1 MSFGAEF
8 RKMREMG
15 GSPKITE
22 DAAKEAADNA
32 AAKDAA
38 APPSE
43 DPDASLIGESLKHG
57 DSIGGQ
63 PEATEPELV
72 IPPPKEEPK
81 KVKIK
86 INGKE
91 FESVEEA
98 EAYAAHALAEAE
110 KKEAYIKGK
119 EDALKAPE
127 PPKPAE
133 KKKILKIA
141 EKLFEDPDTAFEEL
155 DAYINEAIE
164 KRAEDRDAKKTEAQL
179 RAEAQAKAVDD
190 FYKAN
195 ADLVDWQDEVN
206 MVVERNTAYLKTLPA
221 EKLASEAA
229 RLSREYVASVKEK
242 ALPRTTLNSKP
253 AITPSGGVKSTTTT
267 QKPATENKVSFAQQ
281 VRSTNK
287 RTVLQDEA

>member
-1 MSFGAEF
+1 MSFGDEF
-8 RKMREMG
+8 KKMRAMG

-22 DAAKEAADNA
+22 DVAKEAADIA
-32 AAKDAA
+32 AQKDAE

-43 DPDASLIGESLKHG
+43 DPDAALIGEALKHG

-63 PEATEPELV
+63 PEVEEEIV
-72 IPPPKEEPK
+72 IPPPKEETK

-119 EDALKAPE
+119 EDALKTPE
-127 PPKPAE
+127 QPKPAE

-164 KRAEDRDAKKTEAQL
+164 KRAEDRDNKKTQAQL
-179 RAEAQAKAVDD
+179 KAESQAKAVDD

-195 ADLVDWQDEVN
+195 SDLVAWQDEVN
-206 MVVERNTAYLKTLPA
+206 MVVDRNTDYLKKLPP
-221 EKLASEAA
+221 EKIASEAA
-229 RLSREYVASVKEK
+229 RLAREYVSSIKEK

-253 AITPSGGVKSTTTT
+253 AITPSGGSKITTTT
-267 QKPATENKVSFAQQ
+267 QKPTTENKVSFAQQ

>member
-1 MSFGAEF
+1 MSFGDEF
-8 RKMREMG
+8 KKMRAMG
-15 GSPKITE
+15 GSPKPTE
-22 DAAKEAADNA
+22 EAV
-32 AAKDAA
+32 KDAA
-38 APPSE
+38 EAAAQKDASATPSE

-63 PEATEPELV
+63 PEVDEEIV
-72 IPPPKEEPK
+72 IPPPKEELK

-98 EAYAAHALAEAE
+98 EAYAAHALSEAE

-119 EDALKAPE
+119 EDALRTPE
-127 PPKPAE
+127 APKPAE

-155 DAYINEAIE
+155 DAYINEVIE
-164 KRAEDRDAKKTEAQL
+164 KRSDDRDNKKTEAQTK
-179 RAEAQAKAVDD
+179 AEIQAKAVDD
-190 FYKAN
+190 FYKSN
-195 ADLVDWQDEVN
+195 ADLVDWQDQVN
-206 MVVERNTAYLKTLPA
+206 FVVDRNTDYLKKLPP
-221 EKLASEAA
+221 EKIASEAA
-229 RLSREYVASVKEK
+229 RLAREYVNSLKEK

-253 AITPSGGVKSTTTT
+253 AITPSGGSKITTTT
-267 QKPATENKVSFAQQ
+267 QKPTTENKVSFAQQ

-287 RTVLQDEA
+287 RTALQDEA

>member
-1 MSFGAEF
+1 MSFGEEF
-8 RKMREMG
+8 KKMRAMG
-15 GSPKITE
+15 GSPKVTE
-22 DAAKEAADNA
+22 EVAKEAADIA
-32 AAKDAA
+32 AQKDAET
-38 APPSE
+38 PPSE
-43 DPDASLIGESLKHG
+43 DPDAELVQQALKHG
-57 DSIGGQ
+57 DSMGGQ
-63 PEATEPELV
+63 PEVEEEIV
-72 IPPPKEEPK
+72 IPPPKEEAK

-91 FESVEEA
+91 FDSVEEA

-164 KRAEDRDAKKTEAQL
+164 KRAEDRDVKKTEAQK

-206 MVVERNTAYLKTLPA
+206 MVVDRNTEYLKKLPP
-221 EKLASEAA
+221 EKIASEAA
-229 RLSREYVASVKEK
+229 RLAREYVKSVKEK

-253 AITPSGGVKSTTTT
+253 AITPTGGSKVTTTT
-267 QKPATENKVSFAQQ
+267 PKTTTENKVSFAQQ

-287 RTVLQDEA
+287 RTVMQDDA